1 MQAFLRDMTNKAPH
15 IIELDQLELGQHEY
29 DFVLDDAW
37 FKDLEKSEV
46 LGGEARVHAVLE
58 VRKSGYA
65 LDMQVS
71 GTVQVVC
78 DRCLQPMDYEVS
90 VTDHMDSADED
101 SLAMD
106 DRHADLP
113 WLAYELIAINLPL
126 VLRHPEGA
134 CDPEM
139 VALLQQH
146 LCSSTTEEP
155 EDER

>member
-1 MQAFLRDMTNKAPH
+1 LRKMTNTTPY
-15 IIELDQLELGQHEY
+15 IIELDQLELGQHVY
-29 DFVLDDAW
+29 DFTLDDAW

-46 LGGEARVHAVLE
+46 LGGETQVHAVLA
-58 VRKSGYA
+58 VRKAGYA
-65 LDMQVS
+65 LDMQVD

-90 VTDHMDSADED
+90 VEDHLDSADEE

-106 DRHADLP
+106 DKRVDLK

-139 VALLQQH
+139 IALLQQH
-146 LCSSTTEEP
+146 LCSSTMEEP
-155 EDER
+155 EDDR

>member
-1 MQAFLRDMTNKAPH
+1 MQAFLRNMTNTAPH
-15 IIELDQLELGQHEY
+15 IIELDQLELGQHVY
-29 DFVLDDAW
+29 DFTLDDAW

-46 LGGEARVHAVLE
+46 LGGEAEVHAVLE
-58 VRKSGYA
+58 VRRAGYA
-65 LDMQVS
+65 LDMQVD

-78 DRCLQPMDYEVS
+78 DRSLQPKDYEVS
-90 VTDHMDSADED
+90 VEDHLDSADEE

-106 DRHADLP
+106 DKHVDLP
-113 WLAYELIAINLPL
+113 WLAYELIAINRPL

-139 VALLQQH
+139 IALLQQH

-155 EDER
+155 EDDR